1 VIRWRGL
8 VLAVMFAVVPQPV
21 LAFDVETSARA
32 AYWSSSRNLNDER
45 NLTPLQAW
53 GRAGAT
59 FALGGAAVGFHGE
72 GWIEYLP
79 RGTPRRVDGR
89 DREAYAQLGTG
100 PFEFRAGWQIFPWG
114 RADAINPTD
123 NLSPRQ
129 YTLLTRDMDD
139 QRFGIPAVRATW
151 FEGPLAVNAIWLAGF
166 QPSVLPW
173 PAGAPAVQ
181 DLKPRQPTGQA
192 ALRVELVRDA
202 LEGSL
207 SYFDGYDVLPTQA
220 ALAAALAP
228 GGAPRVL
235 LFHDRL
241 KVAGGDIARPVGR
254 FVLRSEVAYMVPP
267 AARGDAIFA
276 KQRQVYA
283 VAGGDR
289 TFGEYFNVNLQLYWR
304 HVEGQAV
311 PPDLPAPEQAIARVF
326 ALSAQQFDRN
336 DRGITFRISDQWY
349 NETLEAE
356 VAGLFSV
363 LRSSYVIRPLVK
375 YRVTDEWTASVGGE
389 VLGGDGRSLY
399 GFLRDDTTAY
409 LEMRRGF

>member
-1 VIRWRGL
+1 MALALLIAAVPSL
-8 VLAVMFAVVPQPV
+8 VM
-21 LAFDVETSARA
+21 AFDLETGARA

-53 GRAGAT
+53 VRSGAT
-59 FALGGAAVGFHGE
+59 YTLDGAAIGFHGE
-72 GWIEYLP
+72 GWIEALP

-89 DREAYAQLGTG
+89 DREAYAQLSTG

-151 FEGPLAVNAIWLAGF
+151 FDGPLSVNAIWLAGF

-173 PAGAPAVQ
+173 PPGAPAIQ

-192 ALRVELVRDA
+192 AVRVELVREA

-207 SYFDGYDVLPTQA
+207 SCFDGYDVLPTQA
-220 ALAAALAP
+220 VLATALAP
-228 GGAPRVL
+228 SAAPRIL

-241 KVAGGDIARPVGR
+241 KIVGGDIARPVGR
-254 FVLRSEVAYMVPP
+254 FALRSEIAYMEPP
-267 AARGDAIFA
+267 AARSDAIFA
-276 KQRQVYA
+276 RQRQIYA

-289 TFGEYFNVNLQLYWR
+289 SFGEYFNVNLQLYWR
-304 HVEGQAV
+304 HVEGSAT
-311 PPDLPAPEQAIARVF
+311 PPDLPEPQRAIAQVF
-326 ALSAQQFDRN
+326 AVTGQQYDHN

-363 LRSSYVIRPLVK
+363 QRSSYVIRPLIK

-389 VLGGDGRSLY
+389 ILGGDGRSFY
-399 GFLRDDTTAY
+399 GFLRDDTTGY
-409 LEMRRGF
+409 LEIRRGF

>member
-1 VIRWRGL
+1 MIRWACTVLAL
-8 VLAVMFAVVPQPV
+8 VLSAALPQAA
-21 LAFDVETSARA
+21 AFDLETSARA

-53 GRAGAT
+53 VRAGVSRP
-59 FALGGAAVGFHGE
+59 LGSAAIGFHGE

-79 RGTPRRVDGR
+79 RGTAARVDGR
-89 DREAYAQLGTG
+89 DREAYAQLSAG
-100 PFEFRAGWQIFPWG
+100 PFEVRAGWQIFPWG

-151 FEGPLAVNAIWLAGF
+151 FEGPVSVNAVWLAGF

-173 PAGAPAVQ
+173 PRDAPAIR

-192 ALRVELVRDA
+192 AVRMEIVGDT

-207 SYFDGYDVLPTQA
+207 SWFDGYDLLPTQA
-220 ALAAALAP
+220 ALASPMMSL
-228 GGAPRVL
+228 GAPRL
-235 LFHDRL
+235 LVFHDRL
-241 KVAGGDIARPVGR
+241 RIVGGDLAKPVGR
-254 FVLRSEVAYMVPP
+254 FVLRSEIAYLEPP
-267 AARGDAIFA
+267 AARSDAIFA
-276 KQRQVYA
+276 KQRQFFA

-289 TFGEYFNVNLQLYWR
+289 TFGEYFNLNLQLYWR
-304 HVEGQAV
+304 HVDGQALR
-311 PPDLPAPEQAIARVF
+311 PDLSGPERAIAQVF
-326 ALSAQQFDRN
+326 AVTAQQFDHD

-356 VAGLFSV
+356 VAGLFSM
-363 LRSSYVIRPLVK
+363 LRSSYVIRPLLK
-375 YRVTDEWTASVGGE
+375 YRITDQWTASVGGE
-389 VLGGDGRSLY
+389 ILGGDGRSFY
-399 GFLRDDTTAY
+399 GFLRDNTTGY
-409 LEMRRGF
+409 VEIRRGF